1 MFDET
6 LVFHKTDLG
15 AGESCGESRTLGPKL
30 RRALLLVDGAKS
42 VADLTP
48 LFRQGEVDSILEEL
62 QAGGYIGPARDSSA
76 P

>member
-1 MFDET
+1 MLEET

-15 AGESCGESRTLGPKL
+15 AGEICGESRTLGPKL

-42 VADLTP
+42 VAELTS

-62 QAGGYIGPARDSSA
+62 RAGGYIGLAGDA
-76 P
+76 